1 MLFEITGEVKNKKL
15 VEQYTENVIKKLQLH
30 RRKHGLI
37 TIKFRK
43 RMPNGFADS
52 TGICEGDRDEA
63 IINIAKKQTFYEQ
76 MLTLAHELVHAKQF
90 MKGEYPSEREA
101 TKFEYELFG
110 KCYPWDKVKY

>member
-1 MLFEITGEVKNKKL
+1 MMLEIHGNIKDRHL
-15 VEQYTENVIKKLQLH
+15 VEEYAVNIIKKFRLD
-30 RRKHGLI
+30 RRKNG
-37 TIKFRK
+37 TIIIRFRK
-43 RMPNGFADS
+43 RMPNGVADS